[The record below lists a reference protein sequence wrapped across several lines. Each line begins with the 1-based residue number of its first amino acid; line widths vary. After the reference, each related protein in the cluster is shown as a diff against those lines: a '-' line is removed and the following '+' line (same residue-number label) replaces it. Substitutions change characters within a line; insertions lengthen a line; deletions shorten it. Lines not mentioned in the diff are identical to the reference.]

1 MLLTIVSCF
10 VLGCLPGATSEA
22 SVEERLSSNSEAP
35 ALVVQEAG
43 IQRVRIVPQTSNFR
57 LEDIEENFGR
67 TRLLTHDRGYAPYL
81 WDRQT
86 RRLLR
91 ILGGNRGPVHTATFS
106 ADGTAILTASELDV
120 RVWDSQRARER
131 WVFDNRGLDPEE
143 GSLAAAA
150 ISPDGR
156 TVVVATG
163 AGEVLRLRGA
173 GDVGEVEV
181 RKARGHTDTVR
192 GIAFSADGRLAA
204 TCAEDGA
211 VVVWDVESWTARTKI
226 DGRSGPVFWV
236 SFSGDGKAVLASGP
250 EIGAAVFSAADGKEF
265 FRKPHHIGAK
275 GFLRNT
281 LMAALWIGADQ
292 DELVYSEES
301 GDLVVVDGRTGS
313 ERRRLKGHDDSLRE
327 IRKTRDGLRLA
338 TYGNDNRLIVWDAVN
353 GKHLPFTR
361 VDDLPTAGN
370 FSQDGR
376 YFLVGYASGAIRE
389 HDLQSGEVEGQV
401 FGSVSPMYGAS
412 LYSTPMGLGLHIEHG
427 SVQSWAIAGQL
438 PNTFD
443 GIETRF
449 ALTGQNVP
457 SVSPDGRRV
466 LMRVAR
472 ENGLHLYDTAT
483 GKWLAGWRTVT
494 AWAWSPDGDRYAV
507 AFQDGDVYVCRSETG
522 AAEHQWT
529 FNVEGGM
536 KRLAFV
542 PGGTTLVSTDSNNEL
557 IVWDYTESGKLRSLA
572 SMAPKLE
579 GEVGLHVVADGSKVV
594 LLTSMGAAVV
604 DVASAEVIHQ
614 VRTDAENLEPAR
626 LWGTSQN
633 GQRLFFGTD
642 DDRYVLDLESGEIV
656 FRKRS
661 PRDVANA
668 ANGLSPD
675 GTRVA
680 LITSNAVEVFE
691 IVAGQPEG
699 RLVGRLELSDAVRQV
714 SFSPDG
720 NRILASSPLDGMTIW
735 DAKESA
741 SGEFRRLGCLIA
753 MRDGG
758 WLVMDES
765 GRFDAS
771 DASDVRG
778 AAFVLEWSG
787 GLEAVDFAQL
797 KSLFYEPGLLGKL
810 LGTDPMPVRAVPDL
824 STIRLYPSVT
834 LTAREGNPMQVDVA
848 LEERD
853 DGGIGQ
859 VRVSLNGKV
868 IETRRRA
875 GYFTVDLSSRTAFL
889 LPETH
894 LPPGRGNVLS
904 VTATNGKGDLVS
916 PPVEID
922 LGVPSGLRAPD
933 VRLFALA
940 VGVGDYAGDTGDL
953 LAPSRDAA
961 AIGDALQ
968 KVGERLLPGRIDLTL
983 MTTSPNVALRP
994 TRPNIR
1000 RWFEEVAEKATSA
1013 DIVFV
1018 FMAGHGT
1025 SAIGDQKGY
1034 FFLTQEANPS
1044 DISPA
1049 IVSTG
1054 TVSADDLKEWLSAIP
1069 ANKQVVILDTCH
1081 SGAAADRLVAD
1092 SRSLSGDYQRAWEAI
1107 RDTTG
1112 TWLLAGAAA
1121 DQLSYESPNVEHGVL
1136 TYALLEA
1143 VDRATADGLRR
1154 APSGDLFVDV
1164 ERWLG
1169 YAVTRVESL
1178 KAELG
1183 LTGIQRPQF
1192 RRSGASA
1199 SFDVGV
1205 TSEANR
1211 GMLGLRP
1218 PVPVVI
1224 VGEFEEDKEDPAGL
1238 EERVREAM
1246 RSATQVK
1253 AWFDVARH
1261 PRVYRIAGSYTSSGA
1276 TVKLRVFL
1284 QAFDERAVRRTLETF
1299 EIEGS
1304 ADDVAAAVRREAV
1317 ERILRFEAQ
1326 RSSRAGEQGQE
1337 PKRTQGRT
1345 LVLCADEPRQ
1355 PGNHAG
1361 IE

>member
-1 MLLTIVSCF
+1 MILAIVSCL
-10 VLGCLPGATSEA
+10 VLGGGPE
-22 SVEERLSSNSEAP
+22 LSFEAP
-35 ALVVQEAG
+35 LGGRLASAFEARVQTARETG

-57 LEDIEENFGR
+57 LEDIEENLGR

-91 ILGGNRGPVHTATFS
+91 ILSGNRGPVHTATFS
-106 ADGTAILTASELDV
+106 ADGTAILTASQADV
-120 RVWDSQRARER
+120 RVWDSRRARER
-131 WVFDNRGLDPEE
+131 WEFDGRGLEPAE
-143 GSLAAAA
+143 GSLTAAA

-156 TVVVATG
+156 TAVVATE
-163 AGEVLRLRGA
+163 AGGVLRLRPAGGA
-173 GDVGEVEV
+173 DESRVEV
-181 RKARGHTDTVR
+181 RSVGGHAGPVR
-192 GIAFSADGRLAA
+192 GIAFSADGRQVA
-204 TCAEDGA
+204 TCSEDGSVA
-211 VVVWDVESWTARTKI
+211 VWEVESWTIRKKI
-226 DGRSGPVFWV
+226 DGRSGSVFWV
-236 SFSGDGKAVLASGP
+236 SFSGDGGKILASGP
-250 EIGAAVFSAADGKEF
+250 EIGAAAFAVADGRLL
-265 FRKPHHIGAK
+265 FRKPHHIGSK
-275 GFLRNT
+275 GFMRNT
-281 LMAALWIGADQ
+281 LMGALWIGAKQ
-292 DELVYSEES
+292 DEVVYAEES
-301 GDLVVVDGRTGS
+301 GDLVVVDGETGA
-313 ERRRLKGHDDSLRE
+313 ERRRLRGHDGSLRE
-327 IRKTRDGLRLA
+327 IRKTRDGRRLA
-338 TYGNDNRLIVWDAVN
+338 TYGNDNRLIVWDAVS
-353 GKHLPFTR
+353 GTHLPFTR
-361 VDDLPTAGN
+361 VNDLPTAGS

-389 HDLQSGEVEGQV
+389 HDLQSGAVEGQV

-412 LYSTPMGLGLHIEHG
+412 LYETPMGLGLHLQHG
-427 SVQSWAIAGQL
+427 SVQSWAMAGQL
-438 PNTFD
+438 PNTLERF
-443 GIETRF
+443 ETTS
-449 ALTGQNVP
+449 AGSGPNAP
-457 SVSPDGRRV
+457 SVSPDGRRL
-466 LMRVAR
+466 LMRTAR
-472 ENGLHLYDTAT
+472 NRELHLFDTAT

-494 AWAWSPDGDRYAV
+494 AWAWSPEGDRYAV
-507 AFQDGDVYVCRSETG
+507 AFADGDVYVCRSDTG
-522 AAEHQWT
+522 AAEYRWT
-529 FNVEGGM
+529 FDVDGGM
-536 KRLAFV
+536 KRIAFV
-542 PGGTTLVSTDSNNEL
+542 PGGTTVVSTDSGTDL
-557 IVWDYTESGKLRSLA
+557 FAWDYTESGKMRAIARLD
-572 SMAPKLE
+572 PKLE
-579 GEVGLHVVADGSKVV
+579 GEVGLYVVPDGSQVV
-594 LLTSMGAAVV
+594 LMTSMGAAFV
-604 DVASAEVIHQ
+604 DLAKAEPTKL
-614 VRTDAENLEPAR
+614 VRTGADTLEPAT
-626 LWGTSQN
+626 LWGTSRD
-633 GQRLFFGTD
+633 GKRLFFGTD
-642 DDRYVLDLESGEIV
+642 DDRYVLDLEVGEIV

-661 PRDVANA
+661 PRGVAGE

-675 GTRVA
+675 GKRVA
-680 LITSNAVEVFE
+680 LMTANAVEVYD
-691 IVAGQPEG
+691 IVEGRPEG

-720 NRILASSPLDGMTIW
+720 SRILASSPLDGMTIW
-735 DAKESA
+735 DARETA
-741 SGEFRRLGCLIA
+741 SGDFRRLGCLIA

-758 WLVMDES
+758 WLAMDES

-771 DASDVRG
+771 DPADVRG
-778 AAFVLEWSG
+778 AAFVLEWSE

-810 LGTDPMPVRAVPDL
+810 LGADPTPVRAVPDL
-824 STIRLYPSVT
+824 SAIRLYPSIT
-834 LTAREGNPMQVDVA
+834 LTPHEGNPMQVDVA

-853 DGGIGQ
+853 EGGIGQ
-859 VRVSLNGKV
+859 IRVSLNGKV
-868 IETRRRA
+868 VETRRRA
-875 GYFTVDLSSRTAFL
+875 GFFTVDLSTRTAFL

-904 VTATNGKGDLVS
+904 VTATNGRGDLVS
-916 PPVEID
+916 PPAVID
-922 LGVPSGLRAPD
+922 LGVPAGLRAPD

-940 VGVGDYAGDTGDL
+940 VGVGDYAGDSGDL

-961 AIGDALQ
+961 AIGEALS
-968 KVGERLLPGRIDLTL
+968 KVGERLLPGRIDLTV
-983 MTTSPNVALRP
+983 MTTAPNVETRP

-1000 RWFEEVAEKATSA
+1000 RWFEQVAEKATSA

-1018 FMAGHGT
+1018 FLAGHGT

-1044 DISPA
+1044 EIGPA

-1054 TVSADDLKEWLSAIP
+1054 TVSAEDLKAWLAAIP

-1081 SGAAADRLVAD
+1081 SGAAADRLVGD

-1112 TWLLAGAAA
+1112 TWLLAGSAA

-1143 VDRATADGLRR
+1143 VDRATADGLRL

-1169 YAVTRVESL
+1169 YAVARVESL

-1253 AWFDVARH
+1253 AWFDVGKH
-1261 PRVYRIAGSYTSSGA
+1261 PRVYRIAGSYTSSGS
-1276 TVKLRVFL
+1276 TVRLRVFL

-1299 EIEGS
+1299 ELEGS
-1304 ADDVAAAVRREAV
+1304 ADEVAASVRKEAV
-1317 ERILRFEAQ
+1317 ERVLRFEAR
-1326 RSSRAGEQGQE
+1326 RSASAGRPE
-1337 PKRTQGRT
+1337 PGRMG
-1345 LVLCADEPRQ
+1345 AAP
-1355 PGNHAG
+1355 PG
-1361 IE
+1361 